1 MTAER
6 PAGRRPRGHK
16 EDRVTRDDVQRWLD
30 GYVDAWRS
38 NDPEAIGALFAPD
51 ATYRFQPYGDPVVGR
66 EAIVANWLED
76 PDEPGSWQAR
86 YEPYA
91 VDGDRAVAIGESR
104 YVQPDGSLRDLFLP
118 LDAAFRRSGPLRR
131 FRGVL
136 HGAPGAAQGRPL
148 TRP

>member
-1 MTAER
+1 M
-6 PAGRRPRGHK
+6 
-16 EDRVTRDDVQRWLD
+16 TRDDVQRWLD

-104 YVQPDGSLRDLFLP
+104 YVQPDGSLRDLFFNLWTLRFDDQRRCTDFVEYYMELP
-118 LDAAFRRSGPLRR
+118 ERLKAVR
-131 FRGVL
+131 
-136 HGAPGAAQGRPL
+136 
-148 TRP
+148 